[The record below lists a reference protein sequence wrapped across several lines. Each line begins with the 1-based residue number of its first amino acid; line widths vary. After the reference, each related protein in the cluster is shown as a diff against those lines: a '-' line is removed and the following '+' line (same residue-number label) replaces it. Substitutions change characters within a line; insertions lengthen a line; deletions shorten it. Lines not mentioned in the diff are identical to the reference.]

1 MQTSL
6 AIDCINN
13 QARVPKLSTNELV
26 DCWQEVESNNI
37 DNSLMFLLTFTKAE
51 LQSQRFKNDVKWGFH
66 RSGIDS
72 GIQLK
77 YK

>member
-51 LQSQRFKNDVKWGFH
+51 LQSQRFKNDVK
-66 RSGIDS
+66 
-72 GIQLK
+72 
-77 YK
+77 